1 MGERAL
7 AQEALFNIVHTTH
20 PKCKRRL
27 FKSVYAVQRVQGL
40 GKDLVRPELHS
51 PWRYSTR
58 VILLA
63 LYTSTEAVNLV
74 MQSRLVSSVMLAY
87 VYSKLLDK
95 FAQNSLSNS
104 NWVRVNKLL
113 LLICSVNP
121 LNLQVQAYRQKS

>member
-1 MGERAL
+1 M
-7 AQEALFNIVHTTH
+7 
-20 PKCKRRL
+20 
-27 FKSVYAVQRVQGL
+27 
-40 GKDLVRPELHS
+40 
-51 PWRYSTR
+51 R
-58 VILLA
+58 VIMLLA
-63 LYTSTEAVNLV
+63 LYITTEAENLV

-87 VYSKLLDK
+87 VYSKLFDK